1 MADARKHGLLGDFLD
16 AACATPDG
24 RFAAVYERV
33 GTKALLLRDGG
44 ILRELNRSYYQA
56 KAYEYP
62 ICIWWN
68 GDHRPLIAHCPE
80 EYCRI
85 DIEDAESGACL
96 NTARTRLLSAGWV
109 WHPLDSVMYFDIV
122 EALHNSKHLDRA
134 DNTAP
139 GSFHV
144 GLAASLV

>member
-56 KAYEYP
+56 KAYEYA

-85 DIEDAESGACL
+85 DIGGCGEWSMPQHGTHAPAE
-96 NTARTRLLSAGWV
+96 RRL
-109 WHPLDSVMYFDIV
+109 
-122 EALHNSKHLDRA
+122 
-134 DNTAP
+134 
-139 GSFHV
+139 
-144 GLAASLV
+144 GLAPLGQRNVL